1 MSQPVKIT
9 DETLRDAQ
17 QSIFA
22 TRMRTGDMEAVAAKM
37 DQVGYH
43 TSEMSGGATF
53 DVAIRY
59 LNEDPWERI
68 RILRELM
75 PRTRLQMHFRGQNL
89 LGYRHYA
96 DDLVVAFINYASKQ
110 GIDVFRIFDSLDDE
124 RNLMTCIKT
133 IKACG
138 KQVQIQMQ
146 YSLTE
151 LKLGG
156 PVYNIDYY
164 VRKAK
169 TFEEI
174 GADSISIADT
184 CGLPSPYDA
193 YDLVRALK
201 KELSIPIG
209 FHTHY
214 NSGMASMACLKAVE
228 AGVDII
234 DTASAPFALRSS
246 FPAVESM
253 VFALQGTT
261 RDPGLDMDM
270 LVSIGKDLEE
280 IGQKYRE
287 YMDNTRISLVD
298 AEALINQVPGGML
311 TNLIFQLK
319 EANAVDRLGDVCAE
333 IPRVRRELGYPPLA
347 TPSSQII
354 VAQAVQNV
362 LFGRYKILS
371 RQVRDYAYGL
381 YGRTPHPIDP
391 DIRKMLLKN
400 YEKGETPIT
409 CRPADLLEPEL
420 EKAKEAT
427 AGLAR
432 DMGDVLI
439 YAIFPD
445 TGMRFLRCK
454 YGLESG

>member
-1 MSQPVKIT
+1 MSQPVKVT

-22 TRMRTGDMEAVAAKM
+22 TRMRTSDMEAVASKM
-37 DQVGYH
+37 DQVGYY

-96 DDLVVAFINYASKQ
+96 DDLVIAFINHAAKL
-110 GIDVFRIFDSLDDE
+110 GIDSFRIFDSLDDE

-138 KQVQIQMQ
+138 KHVQIQMQ

-164 VRKAK
+164 VKKAK

-193 YDLVRALK
+193 YDLVKALK
-201 KELSIPIG
+201 KELRIPIG

-214 NSGMASMACLKAVE
+214 NSGMASMALLKAIE

-234 DTASAPFALRSS
+234 DTASGPFALRSS

-253 VFALQGTT
+253 VLALQGTE
-261 RDPGLDMDM
+261 RDPGLDLEM
-270 LVSIGKDLEE
+270 LISIGKDLEAV
-280 IGQKYRE
+280 GQKYRE
-287 YMDNTRISLVD
+287 FMDTTRISLID

-319 EANAVDRLGDVCAE
+319 QANAVDRLAEVCE
-333 IPRVRRELGYPPLA
+333 EVPRVRQELGYPPLA

-381 YGRTPHPIDP
+381 YGKTPYPIDP
-391 DIRKMLLKN
+391 DIQKMLLKG
-400 YEKGETPIT
+400 YEKGDTPIT

-427 AGLAR
+427 EGIAR
-432 DMGDVLI
+432 DIGDVLI
-439 YAIFPD
+439 YAIFPG
-445 TGMRFLRCK
+445 TGLRFLRRK
-454 YGLESG
+454 YGLDNR